1 MRPNFSRRSFLA
13 LTAAAAG
20 ACSHRSPVAR
30 AAPPPKRLPIGLEL
44 FSVRTELGK
53 DLTGTVTAVA
63 KMGYEV
69 VEFFSPYYQWTT
81 DYAKDVRKLTDGL
94 GIRCNSTHN
103 DYGNLGAG
111 LAKAI
116 ELNGILGAKYI
127 VMASSPRVT
136 GVDGWKTIAA
146 TLTAASEKTKA
157 AGLKVGYHNHQT
169 EFQAMEGTFPMAVL
183 AANTPKEVMLQF
195 DVGTCVE
202 VGHDPVAWIESNPGR
217 INSMHLK
224 DWKAGPGGG
233 QVLFG
238 DGDCPWLKIFEAG
251 EAAGGTEY
259 LLIEQEGT
267 GGKYPELE
275 TAQRCLA
282 NYKKLRGYA

>member
-1 MRPNFSRRSFLA
+1 MRPRLSRRSFLA
-13 LTAAAAG
+13 FTAAA
-20 ACSHRSPVAR
+20 PLTR
-30 AAPPPKRLPIGLEL
+30 AQPRANRIPIGLEL
-44 FSVRTELGK
+44 YSVRDTMAK

-69 VEFFSPYYQWTT
+69 VEFFSPYYQWTA
-81 DYAKDVRKLTDGL
+81 DQAKDVRKLMDDL

-103 DYGNLGAG
+103 DYGNLNAG
-111 LAKAI
+111 LSKAI
-116 ELNGILGAKYI
+116 ELNHILGTRYI

-146 TLTAASEKTKA
+146 TLTAASEKAKA
-157 AGLKVGYHNHQT
+157 AGLRVGYHNHET
-169 EFQAMEGTFPMAVL
+169 EFQPVETTFPMAVL
-183 AANTPKEVMLQF
+183 AANTPKDVMLQF

-224 DWKAGPGGG
+224 EWGAGAGRGF

-238 DGDCPWLKIFEAG
+238 DGDAPWLKIFAAG
-251 EAAGGTEY
+251 EKTGGVEY
-259 LLIEQEGT
+259 YLIEQEGM
-267 GGKYPELE
+267 GGKFSELE

>member
-1 MRPNFSRRSFLA
+1 MSVHFSRRSFLA
-13 LTAAAAG
+13 LTAAA
-20 ACSHRSPVAR
+20 PLAR
-30 AAPPPKRLPIGLEL
+30 AVPQAKRLPIGLEMY
-44 FSVRTELGK
+44 SVRTELAK
-53 DLTGTVTAVA
+53 DLNGTVTAVA

-69 VEFFSPYYQWTT
+69 VEFFSPYYRWTT
-81 DYAKDVRKLTDGL
+81 DQAKDVRKLMDGL

-111 LAKAI
+111 LPKAI
-116 ELNGILGAKYI
+116 ELNNILGTKFI
-127 VMASSPRVT
+127 VMASSPRATTVEAY
-136 GVDGWKTIAA
+136 KNIAA
-146 TLTAASEKTKA
+146 TLTAASEKAKA
-157 AGLKVGYHNHQT
+157 AGLRVGYHNHET
-169 EFQAMEGTFPMAVL
+169 EFQPVEGTFGMAVL

-224 DWKAGPGGG
+224 EWAAGAGRGF

-238 DGDCPWLKIFEAG
+238 DGDVPWLKIFAAG
-251 EAAGGTEY
+251 EKTGGAEY
-259 LLIEQEGT
+259 YLIEQEGM
-267 GGKYPELE
+267 GANVSELE

-282 NYKKLRGYA
+282 NYKKVRGYA

>member
-1 MRPNFSRRSFLA
+1 MSSHFSRRSFLA
-13 LTAAAAG
+13 LTAAA
-20 ACSHRSPVAR
+20 PLAR
-30 AAPPPKRLPIGLEL
+30 AVPQAKRIPIGLEL
-44 FSVRTELGK
+44 YSVRTELAK

-69 VEFFSPYYQWTT
+69 VEFFSPYYAWTT
-81 DYAKDVRKLTDGL
+81 DQAKDVRKLMDGL

-103 DYGNLGAG
+103 DYGNLGVG
-111 LAKAI
+111 LPKAI
-116 ELNGILGAKYI
+116 ELNQIIGAKYI
-127 VMASSPRVT
+127 VMASAPRAST
-136 GVDGWKTIAA
+136 VDAWKNIAA

-157 AGLKVGYHNHQT
+157 AGLRVGYHNHAP
-169 EFQAMEGTFPMAVL
+169 EFQPLEGTFPMAVL

-217 INSMHLK
+217 INSMHCK
-224 DWKAGPGGG
+224 EWGAGPDRGYRTLTGE
-233 QVLFG
+233 G
-238 DGDCPWLKIFEAG
+238 DVPWLKVFAAG
-251 EAAGGTEY
+251 EKTGGVEY
-259 LLIEQEGT
+259 YLIEQEGT

-275 TAQRCLA
+275 AAQRCLA